1 MIAIHQQNERHLP
14 LLIAGPRR
22 PHRHRKPMTAF
33 CELVKFNTPVQ
44 YLAKKPI
51 RECSVEA

>member
-1 MIAIHQQNERHLP
+1 
-14 LLIAGPRR
+14 
-22 PHRHRKPMTAF
+22 MTAF